1 MLVYQ
6 RVLMAMMMVKYYLY
20 VDLYQLLTNGYD
32 DGKNVVFWIV
42 KKRCSIVIHADL
54 FSGY

>member
-6 RVLMAMMMVKYYLY
+6 RVLMAMKKVKYYLY